1 MTNPQIVP
9 GTGTQSTAIDPV
21 CGMTVAAADSS
32 LQLEHN
38 AVTVYFCSPGCR
50 AAFRKDPERYAL
62 TL

>member
-1 MTNPQIVP
+1 
-9 GTGTQSTAIDPV
+9 
-21 CGMTVAAADSS
+21 MTVAAADSS

-38 AVTVYFCSPGCR
+38 GVTVYFCSPGCR